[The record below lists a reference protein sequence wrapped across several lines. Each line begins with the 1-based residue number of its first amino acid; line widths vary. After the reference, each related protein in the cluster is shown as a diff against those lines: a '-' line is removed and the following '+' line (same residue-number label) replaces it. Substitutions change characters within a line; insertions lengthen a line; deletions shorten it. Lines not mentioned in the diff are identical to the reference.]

1 MDMSFSNQA
10 MAAEWLALRAGTLAP
25 GIYTL
30 PEEIDMEVARIKLAS
45 LGAGLEEL
53 TEEQK
58 AYLSGW
64 REGT

>member
-1 MDMSFSNQA
+1 
-10 MAAEWLALRAGTLAP
+10 
-25 GIYTL
+25 
-30 PEEIDMEVARIKLAS
+30 VARIKLAS

-58 AYLSGW
+58 AYLAGW

>member
-1 MDMSFSNQA
+1 L
-10 MAAEWLALRAGTLAP
+10 EP